1 MLHKYINAFEKL
13 RRDYRFGG
21 APHKPILL
29 LSVLEGV
36 RRKEIIDFKVYITPE
51 LIFCF
56 REYWAM
62 LVNTP
67 HKINF
72 SLPFFHLRSEPF
84 WKLVTKPGLEIA
96 ITKSNSVK
104 SLTALNAALK
114 CATIDPNLFELM
126 LDPVTNEIL
135 KQVIIERY
143 FPGSGNVMPSYSG
156 LEVMQTELFMDD
168 SVQYRNKINAIQ
180 STLPEEQ
187 VEEELFVRGA
197 LFKREIPKLYN
208 YSCAATKTKVVTNT
222 DVQMVDACHI
232 IPFSISKDDTVRN
245 GISFSP
251 TIHRAFDR
259 GIITLNDDF
268 KIKVSS
274 RIKTDDSPYSIKRL
288 EGVEIDLPVNVD
300 YHPLLSN
307 LQWHRKEVWLS

>member
-1 MLHKYINAFEKL
+1 MIEKFVTAFKRL
-13 RRDYRFGG
+13 RRDYSFGG

-29 LSVLEGV
+29 LSILDGV
-36 RRKEIIDFKVYITPE
+36 RINEIRDNRIFITPE
-51 LIFCF
+51 LICCF
-56 REYWAM
+56 REYWTM
-62 LVNTP
+62 LVSTP

-72 SLPFFHLRSEPF
+72 SLPFFHMRSEPF
-84 WKLVTKPGLEIA
+84 WKLVTKHGLEIA
-96 ITKSNSVK
+96 MTKSNSVK
-104 SLTALNAALK
+104 SLTALNAALEY
-114 CATIDPNLFELM
+114 ATIDPDLFELM
-126 LDPVTNEIL
+126 LDPVANDIL
-135 KQVIIERY
+135 RQVIIKKY
-143 FPGSGNVMPSYSG
+143 FPGSGNVRPSYSG
-156 LEVMQTELFMDD
+156 LEVMQAELFMDD
-168 SVQYRNKINAIQ
+168 SIKYRNKIDAIQ
-180 STLPEEQ
+180 STLPEDQ

-208 YSCAATKTKVVTNT
+208 YTCAATKTKVVTDT

-232 IPFSISKDDTVRN
+232 VPFSISKDDTVRN

-259 GIITLNDDF
+259 GIITLSDDF